1 MIVDGATY
9 QEVADKFGVSRQ
21 YIHKVVDGFWESK
34 HSVRKSKCIY
44 PNIHA
49 WLKRNRMTQGEFGTK
64 IGVHQGHI
72 WRLLSGT
79 TKLTKDRIDQI
90 LEITGMS
97 YEEAFKTEK

>member
-9 QEVADKFGVSRQ
+9 QEVADKFGVSKQ
-21 YIHKVVDGFWESK
+21 YIHQTVNGFWESK
-34 HSVRKSKCIY
+34 YSARKSKCIY

-49 WLKRNRMTQGEFGTK
+49 WLKRNRMSQIELARK
-64 IGVHQGHI
+64 IGVKQGHI

-79 TKLTKDRIDQI
+79 TRLTKDRIDQI